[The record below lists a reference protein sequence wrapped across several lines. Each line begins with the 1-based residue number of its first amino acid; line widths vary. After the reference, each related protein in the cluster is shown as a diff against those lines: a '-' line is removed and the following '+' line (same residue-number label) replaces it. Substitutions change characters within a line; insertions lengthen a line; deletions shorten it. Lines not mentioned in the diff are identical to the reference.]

1 MFALLTMYP
10 GDNIASMYATSMHS
24 GSGYLVTSPDVSA
37 ARDGVVDILRRGLR
51 KETLCVIPEG
61 LRKEFRAAG
70 QLLGG
75 IVNWRAVYG
84 EDASCTSRTPG
95 ILVLLS

>member
-37 ARDGVVDILRRGLR
+37 ARDGVVDD
-51 KETLCVIPEG
+51 PPS
-61 LRKEFRAAG
+61 
-70 QLLGG
+70 G
-75 IVNWRAVYG
+75 ITQRVPPG
-84 EDASCTSRTPG
+84 SCS
-95 ILVLLS
+95 VE